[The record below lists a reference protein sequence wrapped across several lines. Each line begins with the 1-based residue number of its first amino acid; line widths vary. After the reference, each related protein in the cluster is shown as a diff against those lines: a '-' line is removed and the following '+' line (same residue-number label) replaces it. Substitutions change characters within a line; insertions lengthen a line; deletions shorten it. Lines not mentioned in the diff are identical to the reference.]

1 MPRGDSNPHSRLSV
15 ILGGPGGIRTQTG
28 FKTFRECSGLLLGG
42 RPEPAS
48 DLPSAFGAKG
58 ADQASH
64 DSDWRFNS
72 QRRPLLGDQLLE
84 LARGLSPPVL
94 PLKLDLHL
102 IRQRE

>member
-1 MPRGDSNPHSRLSV
+1 MPRGDSNPHSRLLV

-48 DLPSAFGAKG
+48 DLPSACGAKA

-64 DSDWRFNS
+64 DSDWRLNS
-72 QRRPLLGDQLLE
+72 QRRPRMGQQLLDIP
-84 LARGLSPPVL
+84 GCLSPPVR
-94 PLKLDLHL
+94 PLHYSVKSTVLY
-102 IRQRE
+102 